1 MQILNVSFDGRMIEL
16 SKDCDEIED
25 NIFTVIVGKNGSGK
39 SRLFQLICNIYIENN
54 SDFSSYQSKNTFEGT
69 VKFRLFDSVCI
80 FDNSRDQKLHE
91 RSIFMSEDPE
101 RKCDIVITQLDDGSV
116 EAIHNMTGMRDDF
129 INETVNRCIEQFKK
143 RPVTL
148 KKYQDGIIVEKTY
161 TPNKL
166 IAVTSSPF
174 DKFPLNDEYNTTTN
188 DSYIYR
194 GSKTGRF
201 NRNENFIDFKFSQL
215 GYSFVSMF
223 LNISNEKETLIKL
236 FDFMELNYKFTLEFT
251 GSPMVFSSH
260 SRTIDNSKLFTNI
273 SDNEITSMINK
284 GVHFSKLDRDSV
296 TEKLTNTEFLNEVR
310 DAISTVFSSQ
320 ETKNYSNFDGFKS
333 YTKLNLR
340 NEYKNKYENDHL
352 NELILLAS
360 LGIISL
366 TNIIFSK
373 KTTNAP
379 FELKDAS
386 SGELCLL
393 FNFMSVAAEI
403 VDESLILIDEP
414 ELSLHP
420 KWQDMFIPLLVD
432 AFSTYKGCHFILATH
447 SAQVTSSIPEN
458 NSFVT
463 NIQNTESKCFS
474 GTEVSNRSSDFL
486 MARVFSFN
494 RANNEYLIRIALNI
508 FTSVS
513 KNKSFPK
520 ELLEEYELL
529 TNISNDISSESTLF
543 QLITVLKEMHNN
555 YG

>member
-1 MQILNVSFDGRMIEL
+1 MQILNVSFDGRIIEL
-16 SKDCDEIED
+16 SKDCDEIEK

-39 SRLFQLICNIYIENN
+39 SRLFQLLCNLYIENN
-54 SDFSSYQSKNTFEGT
+54 SNFNFHQSTNIFEGT
-69 VKFRLFDSVCI
+69 VKFRLADSVCI
-80 FDNSRDQKLHE
+80 LENSRDQRHHH

-101 RKCDIVITQLDDGSV
+101 RKCDIVITQLDDGTI
-116 EAIHNMTGMRDDF
+116 EAIHNMVGMRDDF
-129 INETVNRCIEQFKK
+129 INETVKRCIEEFKK
-143 RPVTL
+143 RPATL
-148 KKYQDGIIVEKTY
+148 KKYRNGVVVRETY

-174 DKFPLNDEYNTTTN
+174 DKFPLNDDHVRSTS
-188 DSYIYR
+188 DSYVYR
-194 GSKTGRF
+194 GAKTGRF

-251 GSPMVFSSH
+251 SSSMVFTSYI
-260 SRTIDNSKLFTNI
+260 RKIDNTESFKNI
-273 SDNEITSMINK
+273 SDEEIRSMINK
-284 GVHFSKLDRDSV
+284 GVHFSGLDRDSV
-296 TEKLTNTEFLNEVR
+296 TDKLSSTEFLNEVR
-310 DAISTVFSSQ
+310 DAISTVFGSQ
-320 ETKNYSNFDGFKS
+320 EKNTYSNFEGLKS
-333 YTKLNLR
+333 YTKLNLK
-340 NEYKNKYENDHL
+340 NEYKNKYENENL
-352 NELILLAS
+352 NELTLLAS
-360 LGIISL
+360 LGIVSL
-366 TNIIFSK
+366 TNIVFSK
-373 KTTNAP
+373 KKTNAP

-403 VDESLILIDEP
+403 MDESLILIDEP

-420 KWQDMFIPLLVD
+420 EWQDMFIPLLVD

-447 SAQVTSSIPEN
+447 SAQVTSSIPGS

-463 NIQNTESKCFS
+463 NVENTESKCFS
-474 GTEVSNRSSDFL
+474 GSEVSNRSSDFL

-520 ELLEEYELL
+520 ELLDEYKLL
-529 TNISNDISSESTLF
+529 TNISDEIASDSTLS
-543 QLITVLKEMHNN
+543 QLITVLKEMHEI